1 MSVSRLSMVA
11 HVIVVTMLF
20 AIAGL
25 VVSDALKPPAPDD
38 PNADWHWLDLWVSA
52 FMALAILGYMVF
64 LGLSVWLAT
73 ERRNWVPIA
82 TTMDLGAALLAGL
95 AALTW
100 NEGGIDPKLILTAV
114 AGIAGA
120 ILVARVGD
128 ADRTVGGADGWSG
141 G

>member
-1 MSVSRLSMVA
+1 MNAYRLSMVV

-25 VVSDALKPPAPDD
+25 VVNDALKAPAPDD

-73 ERRNWVPIA
+73 GRRNWVPIA
-82 TTMDLGAALLAGL
+82 ITMDLGAAFLAGL
-95 AALTW
+95 AAVTW
-100 NEGGIDPKLILTAV
+100 SEYGIDPKLILTAI

-120 ILVARVGD
+120 ILVARPS
-128 ADRTVGGADGWSG
+128 DRRKAFG
-141 G
+141 

>member
-1 MSVSRLSMVA
+1 MNVSRLSMVV

-38 PNADWHWLDLWVSA
+38 PNADWHWLDLWVSG

-64 LGLSVWLAT
+64 LGLAVWLAT
-73 ERRNWVPIA
+73 GRRNWVPIA
-82 TTMDLGAALLAGL
+82 ITMDLGAAFLAGL

-100 NEGGIDPKLILTAV
+100 NEGGIDPKLILTAF
-114 AGIAGA
+114 AAITGA
-120 ILVARVGD
+120 ILVARSPGRGE
-128 ADRTVGGADGWSG
+128 AYG
-141 G
+141 